1 MYYTVRLLICKY
13 LVHSFLV
20 KDICLVECEILSCYL
35 LDSVDCL
42 LAGIVKVVENYY
54 LVACI
59 KQLNTCMTSYITCS
73 ACYQN
78 FHNVFLLYDTVTHN
92 HLPDTCAF
100 GGTVNVLRKCRS
112 PVYKHFYFAMTFS
125 PTLYH
130 YILLCTIKCGI
141 NKY

>member
-54 LVACI
+54 LVAGALLMSC
-59 KQLNTCMTSYITCS
+59 
-73 ACYQN
+73 A
-78 FHNVFLLYDTVTHN
+78 NVDHQFIN
-92 HLPDTCAF
+92 IF
-100 GGTVNVLRKCRS
+100 
-112 PVYKHFYFAMTFS
+112 
-125 PTLYH
+125 
-130 YILLCTIKCGI
+130 ILQ
-141 NKY
+141 